1 MELKEI
7 ENVIH
12 CFIFILIMVVFCC
25 AIMIG
30 TFSILFCNIKTEN
43 EVKETVVHEIEEVE
57 VVRYPTEYELKQHD
71 TEVIEAI
78 AKTVWG
84 EARDCSTTEQ
94 AAVIWC
100 ILNRKDD
107 ERFPNDILEVITQE
121 NQFDGYNVNNPV
133 DEEIWSLCEDVFFR
147 WVLER
152 ISVGNVGRV
161 LPKEYCWFRGNGQ
174 ENIFRDAYD
183 GNYNIWNWALD
194 SPYED

>member
-1 MELKEI
+1 MSGIKYL
-7 ENVIH
+7 NVFV
-12 CFIFILIMVVFCC
+12 FIFIITFATCMIIISTVLI
-25 AIMIG
+25 IG
-30 TFSILFCNIKTEN
+30 VLNDNNTEN
-43 EVKETVVHEIEEVE
+43 EQQEIVVHDVEKVE

-84 EARDCSTTEQ
+84 EAGDCSTTEQ

-107 ERFPNDILEVITQE
+107 DRFPDDILEVITQE
-121 NQFDGYNVNNPV
+121 NQFDGYNENNPV
-133 DEEIWSLCEDVFFR
+133 DEDIVALVKDVFYR
-147 WVLER
+147 WILER
-152 ISVGNVGRV
+152 FSVGNVGRV

-174 ENIFRDAYD
+174 ENIFRDE
-183 GNYNIWNWALD
+183 YNGSYNTWDWTLE

>member
-7 ENVIH
+7 VNVIH
-12 CFIFILIMVVFCC
+12 CFIFIFIVVLVCC

-30 TFSILFCNIKTEN
+30 TFNIIFCNVKTEN
-43 EVKETVVHEIEEVE
+43 EVKETIVHEIEEVE
-57 VVRYPTEYELKQHD
+57 VVRYPTSRELEQHNV
-71 TEVIEAI
+71 EVVEAI

-121 NQFDGYNVNNPV
+121 NQFDGYNENNPIDDDIFQLV
-133 DEEIWSLCEDVFFR
+133 EDVLYR
-147 WVLER
+147 WKFELV
-152 ISVGNVGRV
+152 SVGIVGRV
-161 LPKEYCWFRGNGQ
+161 LPKEYCWFYGNGQ

-183 GNYNIWNWALD
+183 GNYKIWNWTLD